1 MKKILVP
8 YTIYGV
14 EDHKTVEKLLEEGS
28 LLALPVVG
36 DQPIDLERSLQC
48 TSPFE
53 VTDAGPEGYRLGSQ
67 DMFRRIAVRGMESS
81 YIGSANEFA
90 VRELNKALDI
100 KSKSA
105 RHVRVGA
112 IIHAMLNQLTLYEAA
127 EVYEAIRMKD
137 IS

>member
-14 EDHKTVEKLLEEGS
+14 EDRETVEKMLANSTVYAVPLNKPE
-28 LLALPVVG
+28 LALAELG
-36 DQPIDLERSLQC
+36 
-48 TSPFE
+48 TYE
-53 VTDAGPEGYRLGSQ
+53 VTGLCSEGYLLDSDDAFQ
-67 DMFRRIAVRGMESS
+67 YIAVRGVEPS

-105 RHVRVGA
+105 RHMRVGA